1 MTEQR
6 QPTLPTVSLKQKG
19 FQYVPSYATDIR
31 ATFARFQ
38 TEKPSCAMSSKH
50 S

>member
-1 MTEQR
+1 MTVQR
-6 QPTLPTVSLKQKG
+6 RTEPTVSLKQPG

>member
-6 QPTLPTVSLKQKG
+6 QPTLPTQSLLQGKR
-19 FQYVPSYATDIR
+19 YTPWYATDIR

-38 TEKPSCAMSSKH
+38 TEKPSCATTGMPS
-50 S
+50 

>member
-1 MTEQR
+1 MGAPRLTM
-6 QPTLPTVSLKQKG
+6 PTRTLLQGKPYTPAVS
-19 FQYVPSYATDIR
+19 TDIR

>member
-6 QPTLPTVSLKQKG
+6 QPTLPTRTLLQGKPYTPAV
-19 FQYVPSYATDIR
+19 ATDIR

-38 TEKPSCAMSSKH
+38 AAQDKS
-50 S
+50 